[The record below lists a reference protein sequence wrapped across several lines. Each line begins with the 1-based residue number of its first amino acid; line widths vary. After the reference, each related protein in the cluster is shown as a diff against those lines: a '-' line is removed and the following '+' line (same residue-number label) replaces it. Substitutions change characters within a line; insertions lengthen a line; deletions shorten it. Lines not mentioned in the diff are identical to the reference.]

1 VFASH
6 AVHGAAGH
14 AVDHAADTTMEWILA
29 GCSLA
34 LGILGLV
41 VGYVVYTK
49 KLSVADTFRNLG
61 GGFMHR
67 VLLNK
72 YYVDELYEAVF
83 LRPGF
88 RLSKDILWKGVD
100 AGFIDGILVTG
111 SALVVYLTGSILRIF
126 QNGMV
131 RFYAWSFTIG
141 AAAFF
146 LYISFSG

>member
-1 VFASH
+1 
-6 AVHGAAGH
+6 
-14 AVDHAADTTMEWILA
+14 MEWILA

-49 KLSVADTFRNLG
+49 KLSLADTFKNMG

-72 YYVDELYEAVF
+72 YYVDELYEMVF

-88 RLSKDILWKGVD
+88 KISKDVLWKGVD

-111 SALVVYLTGSILRIF
+111 SALVVYLTGSIIRIF
-126 QNGMV
+126 QNGLV
-131 RFYAWSFTIG
+131 RFYAWSFAIG
-141 AAAFF
+141 AAVFF
-146 LYISFSG
+146 LYLSFSG